1 MSMLDRSYCST
12 ICPQKDCERNIGYN
26 RPTGNRYSVTTFDDS
41 NPDKTHKDCTWK
53 RKKGN

>member
-26 RPTGNRYSVTTFDDS
+26 HPKGNRYSVTTFDDS
-41 NPDKTHKDCTWK
+41 NPDKTHKDCRWK
-53 RKKGN
+53 RKKED